1 MKKAESVDKEKANV
15 IDYYRGLQDLLISIS
30 TQYINADLSDIDNL
44 IENSL
49 QQMGEFVNADRSY
62 VFTYN
67 FIDNTTS
74 NTHEW
79 CNTDIQPEIN
89 NLQDVPVNFIQ
100 DWVTAHKQGK
110 VFYVEDV
117 QKLPKEEDEFS
128 LRNILEPQGIKS
140 LITIPQIKNNELIG
154 FVGFDSVKE
163 IHKYS
168 EKEKDILF
176 VFANMLI
183 NIKRRKEN
191 EDLIYQQKKETEALL
206 NNLSIQNE
214 KLSDYAQM
222 VSHDLKAPLINV
234 HNIVEWFVEDNK
246 SLVGEDALQPLK
258 DVLFNVEKMDNL
270 IKGILDYTLINRED
284 VNYQEINLN
293 LLVDD
298 ILKILPISK
307 NTKVVV
313 AEKMPTIFGNPWKI
327 QQIFQNLIQNA
338 IKYTDKPNGKIEI
351 GYKDK
356 DSYFQFFVK
365 DNGVGI
371 SPIYFDKI
379 FKAFSKLESESTS
392 SGIGLSIV
400 KRIVEFYNGEVWVES
415 EEGKG
420 ATFYFT
426 IKK

>member
-15 IDYYRGLQDLLISIS
+15 IDYYRDLQDLLISIS

-79 CNTDIQPEIN
+79 CNTDIEPEIN

-100 DWVTAHKQGK
+100 DWVIAHKQGK

-163 IHKYS
+163 IHKYT
-168 EKEKDILF
+168 EREKDILF

-183 NIKRRKEN
+183 NIKIRKEN
-191 EDLIYQQKKETEALL
+191 EDLIFQQKKETEALL

-234 HNIVEWFVEDNK
+234 HNIVEWFIEDNK
-246 SLVGEDALQPLK
+246 SLVGEDAIKPLK
-258 DVLFNVEKMDNL
+258 NVLFNVEKMDNL
-270 IKGILDYTLINRED
+270 IKGVLDYTLINRED
-284 VNYQEINLN
+284 TNNEKVNLN

-313 AEKMPTIFGNPWKI
+313 AEKMPTILGNPWKI

-371 SPIYFDKI
+371 NPIYFDKI